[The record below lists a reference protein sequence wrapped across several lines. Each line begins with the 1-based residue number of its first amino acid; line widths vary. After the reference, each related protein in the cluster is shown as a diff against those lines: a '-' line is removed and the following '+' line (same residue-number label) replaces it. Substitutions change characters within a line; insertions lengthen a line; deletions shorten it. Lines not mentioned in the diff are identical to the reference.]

1 MRYIITSILFL
12 LAYNLNAQ
20 VYMKGVLNSPFD
32 TFNSGDTLE
41 LSGIY
46 EDVSSG
52 KLFYYQRGTESKI
65 PAEKI
70 SLQLDNVDFWDVQQ
84 FYYITHKIVTNG
96 WETGTR
102 KELETHTLDF
112 VAKLE
117 SQGKI
122 YSDKYAEDYLQQLIQ
137 KIHFTKIRKGS
148 DQNLIVKIMN
158 TDEKVW
164 YAFDN
169 GIILISTQFLAEAKE
184 EKQVLK
190 VLAEAIAHILLDSNI
205 DNLDTD
211 SESDLGQLG
220 AIYASSTKK
229 RMQIIT
235 NKYLNYYEKK
245 AGAEA
250 YSSEFDFLNAMAGI
264 ISYTAW
270 QEYYNNHLQLA
281 LEYLDRL
288 MVKNLANSADY
299 LLKAKIY
306 TKMVDTPGINQ
317 QAIGYLKTA
326 ATFKDQLLPEIYS
339 DLGVLQLREKQ
350 YSDARNSFIEYQK
363 MVSANKDDEKIK
375 WALKMINL
383 CDIYLKEAK
392 TESSTQP

>member
-1 MRYIITSILFL
+1 
-12 LAYNLNAQ
+12 
-20 VYMKGVLNSPFD
+20 MKGVLNSPFD